1 MFPSWHGNSFVNKIM
16 QTNETVVVLD
26 AGGGTVD
33 AVTYKCVNS
42 NPLRLGE
49 EVVAPCSKS
58 VCRFQRRS

>member
-1 MFPSWHGNSFVNKIM
+1 VANKIM

-58 VCRFQRRS
+58 VYRFQGRS